1 METLLHAKREADKAK
16 QEGTREDLRMDVD
29 SSARN
34 SASKETIFDAGS
46 QGEAIKRGGIDKAWQ
61 KGVLALLV
69 MVLGVVVLWP
79 LLTLFVRAFW
89 DEQGHFAGLSNFI
102 AYFSTPSLVQ
112 SFTNTL
118 YISCMTTILAVALA
132 FLFAYALTRTRMKGK
147 AWFRSIALLPL
158 FAPTMMHGIG
168 LTYLFGNQGLITTGI
183 FGLLPFSWDMELYGA
198 TGIVLAE
205 IVYVFPQ
212 AYLIL
217 AVSLAFAD
225 YRLYEAADTL
235 GARGWRKFWTVT
247 IPGVKYGLISSAFVS
262 FTLSFTDF
270 GAPKVV
276 GGQYSVLA
284 TDVYKQVIGQQNMT
298 MGATVGL
305 LLIAPALLAFVVD
318 RIVQRKQN
326 AAVTSKSL
334 PYQIKENKLR
344 DTLFFLY
351 CLGVTSLLLLLMGA
365 VVLASFIKV
374 WPYNLTFTLG
384 HYDFS
389 QAAGAGMETL
399 YNSVKIALWTAG
411 IGTVF
416 TFVAAYVLEKMQVW
430 NRLRQAGYFLSVLP
444 LALPGL
450 VIGLAY
456 IFFFNNPANP
466 LHSMYGTIW
475 ILVLAN
481 VVHFFSVA
489 FITATT
495 ALKKLDPEFE
505 AAAESMGIPQYK
517 TFWRVTVPLC
527 LPAIIE
533 MAVYFFINAMVT
545 ISAVVFLYA
554 ADFKLASVAIVNM
567 DDAGDVAPAAAM
579 SVLIVVINII
589 ARGCAEWISFLLKKR
604 TNKWQ
609 ER

>member
-1 METLLHAKREADKAK
+1 MI
-16 QEGTREDLRMDVD
+16 G
-29 SSARN
+29 
-34 SASKETIFDAGS
+34 
-46 QGEAIKRGGIDKAWQ
+46 RGWQ
-61 KGVLALLV
+61 KGILAL
-69 MVLGVVVLWP
+69 VVLILVAAVLLP
-79 LLTLFVRAFW
+79 LLTLFLRAFW
-89 DEQGHFAGLSNFI
+89 DEQGSFAGAANFI
-102 AYFSTPSLVQ
+102 AYFSAPSLVQ
-112 SFTNTL
+112 SFVNTL
-118 YISCMTTILAVALA
+118 YISCLTTIIAVTLA
-132 FLFAYALTRTRMKGK
+132 FLFAYALTRTKIKGK
-147 AWFRSIALLPL
+147 ALFRSIALLPL

-183 FGLLPFSWDMELYGA
+183 FGLLPFSWNMELYGA

-205 IVYVFPQ
+205 VVYVFPQ

-247 IPGVKYGLISSAFVS
+247 IPTVKYGLISSAFVS

-284 TDVYKQVIGQQNMT
+284 TEVYKQVIGQQNMT

-305 LLIAPALLAFVVD
+305 LLIAPALLAFAVD

-326 AAVTSKSL
+326 AAITSKSL

-344 DTLFFLY
+344 DTIYFLY
-351 CLGVTSLLLLLMGA
+351 CLGVASLLLLLMGA
-365 VVLASFIKV
+365 VILASFIKV
-374 WPYNLTFTLG
+374 WPYNLAFTLD

-399 YNSVKIALWTAG
+399 WNSVKIAFWTAAV
-411 IGTVF
+411 GTVF
-416 TFVAAYVLEKMQVW
+416 TFVTAYVLEKMQVW
-430 NRLRQAGYFLSVLP
+430 NGLRQAGYFLSVLP
-444 LALPGL
+444 LALPGM

-489 FITATT
+489 FITAMT
-495 ALKKLDPEFE
+495 ALKKLDREFE
-505 AAAESMGIPQYK
+505 SAAESMGAAPYK

-533 MAVYFFINAMVT
+533 MAVYFFMNAMVT

-567 DDAGDVAPAAAM
+567 DDAGDIAPAAAM
-579 SVLIVVINII
+579 SVLIVAINIV
-589 ARGCAEWISFLLKKR
+589 ARSLAEWISLILKKR
-604 TNKWQ
+604 TAKWQ
-609 ER
+609 AR